1 MQVNMNTNYSNQ
13 QNFGMAMKSSD
24 VVNKALRVRIKRPVD
39 AQELSAL
46 VEQAS
51 KNDLVDIQLFADEK
65 GKLTA
70 NVFTRDTS
78 LDNPNSFVRHFSEGI
93 FGGPVKFIRKIVNF
107 ADAEAAKINERCDI
121 KELDDTLSKML

>member
-1 MQVNMNTNYSNQ
+1 MQVNMENNYSRQ
-13 QNFGMAMKSSD
+13 QSFGMALKGSD
-24 VVNKALRVRIKRPVD
+24 IVNKALRVRITKPAE
-39 AQELSAL
+39 AQELAAL

-51 KNDLVDIQLFADEK
+51 KNDIIDIQLFANEK

-78 LDNPNSFVRHFSEGI
+78 LDNPNSFVRNFSEGI
-93 FGGPVKFIRKIVNF
+93 FGGPVRFLKKLVNL

>member
-1 MQVNMNTNYSNQ
+1 MQVNMENNYSRQ
-13 QNFGMAMKSSD
+13 QSFGMALKGSD
-24 VVNKALRVRIKRPVD
+24 VVNKALRVRITKPAE
-39 AQELSAL
+39 AQELAAL

-51 KNDLVDIQLFADEK
+51 KNDIVDIQLFANEK

-93 FGGPVKFIRKIVNF
+93 FGGPVKFLRKLVNL
-107 ADAEAAKINERCDI
+107 ADAEAAKINERCYI
-121 KELDDTLSKML
+121 NELDDTLSKML

>member
-24 VVNKALRVRIKRPVD
+24 AVNKALRVRIKRPVD
-39 AQELSAL
+39 SQELSAL

>member
-24 VVNKALRVRIKRPVD
+24 VVNKVLRTRITKPVD
-39 AQELSAL
+39 SQELAAL
-46 VEQAS
+46 IEQAA
-51 KNDLVDIQLFADEK
+51 KNDIVDIQLFANQK

-78 LDNPNSFVRHFSEGI
+78 LDNPNSFVRYFSEGI
-93 FGGPVKFIRKIVNF
+93 FGGPVKFIRKVVNY
-107 ADAEAAKINERCDI
+107 ADTEATKISERCDVH
-121 KELDDTLSKML
+121 ELDQTLSKML

>member
-39 AQELSAL
+39 SQELSAL

>member
-24 VVNKALRVRIKRPVD
+24 VVNKALWVRIKRPVD